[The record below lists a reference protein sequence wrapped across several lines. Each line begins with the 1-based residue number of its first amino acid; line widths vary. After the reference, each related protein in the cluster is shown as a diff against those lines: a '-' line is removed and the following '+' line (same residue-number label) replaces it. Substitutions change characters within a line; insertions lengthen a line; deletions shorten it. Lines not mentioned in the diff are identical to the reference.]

1 VLRKSLFTA
10 LTLGIA
16 MLLVPIQAA
25 AESGFAK
32 VRANGSLATV
42 GGPDTN
48 TATSSRLAAGV
59 YSVQF
64 FGSYPS
70 QTTADKVAV
79 TTTAES
85 AIYGVSNATVTQ
97 CRLRT
102 DHGPRIHLGEQ
113 QHFNYGR
120 QYVFRCRLYHTR
132 SHSCARR
139 GEAVICFAHTSRFR
153 SRAGLSCW

>member
-1 VLRKSLFTA
+1 MLRKSLFTA

-85 AIYGVSNATVTQ
+85 AIYGVSNATVTSADSGQ
-97 CRLRT
+97 ITVLVYT
-102 DHGPRIHLGEQ
+102 WVSS
-113 QHFNYGR
+113 N
-120 QYVFRCRLYHTR
+120 
-132 SHSCARR
+132 
-139 GEAVICFAHTSRFR
+139 TSTTVDNTFFVAIFTTPDPIAAP
-153 SRAGLSCW
+153 AGAKP